1 MSQVDYNEPRCSLE
15 VSSQGF
21 DSACLCKIYLQCI
34 DIYIDMY
41 IAYFDTG
48 PSSKYAFNYLTLSPC
63 GWHPANWI
71 SHVQPGVAST
81 HLQRNPEDP
90 TQDMLRARQAKMGQR
105 GGDLF
110 CLSNQVKIF

>member
-21 DSACLCKIYLQCI
+21 DSACLCKMYLKCIHIYRF
-34 DIYIDMY
+34 

-48 PSSKYAFNYLTLSPC
+48 LSSKYAVNYLTLCPC
-63 GWHPANWI
+63 GWHPTNWI
-71 SHVQPGVAST
+71 SHFQRGVAST